1 MAFTYARRVL
11 VFSTLLPL
19 LLAACGQVITRP
31 TATPSPSATPTASPT
46 VRAQA
51 LATATPEPEYTP
63 PPTPTPT
70 STPTPTYYRIQAGE
84 NLFIIAAKF
93 GVSHDALRDV
103 NGIENERA
111 LQVGQLLLI
120 PLSGETA
127 PPEPT
132 PTVTPTPLPI
142 SVENV
147 YFHPSPLGELTVL
160 GEARNLGA
168 SDVERVLVQVTLFDA
183 EDQPLVAG
191 RAYTELE
198 FLAPGQR
205 GPFAIRFPDAPA
217 RFASYQAEVLSA
229 APAYTGSL
237 YRDLEPRDV
246 VSEQGSRGPLRL
258 SGRIVN
264 TGAEEAVQAMV
275 VITAYDPLGR
285 VVAVRRVAPNHPV
298 VARGGE
304 VTFTAEVVAAGPV
317 ASYAIAVQGRRA
329 SSSAA
334 AGS

>member
-1 MAFTYARRVL
+1 MVSSA
-11 VFSTLLPL
+11 LLPL

-46 VRAQA
+46 AIAQA
-51 LATATPEPEYTP
+51 LATATPEPQFTP
-63 PPTPTPT
+63 PPTATPT

-103 NGIENERA
+103 NEIENERA

-160 GEARNLGA
+160 GEARNLSAG
-168 SDVERVLVQVTLFDA
+168 DVERVLVQVTLFDA
-183 EDQPLVAG
+183 EDQPMVAG

-237 YRDLEPRDV
+237 HRDLQARDV
-246 VSEQGSRGPLRL
+246 ISEQPSRGPLRL
-258 SGRIVN
+258 SGRLVN
-264 TGAEEAVQAMV
+264 TADAEAVQVMLV
-275 VITAYDPLGR
+275 VTAYDPLGR
-285 VVAVRRVAPNHPV
+285 VVAVRRIAPDHTM

-304 VTFTAEVVAAGPV
+304 VTFTVEIVPAGPV
-317 ASYAIAVQGRRA
+317 ASYSIQAQGRRLSPA
-329 SSSAA
+329 TG
-334 AGS
+334 AGG